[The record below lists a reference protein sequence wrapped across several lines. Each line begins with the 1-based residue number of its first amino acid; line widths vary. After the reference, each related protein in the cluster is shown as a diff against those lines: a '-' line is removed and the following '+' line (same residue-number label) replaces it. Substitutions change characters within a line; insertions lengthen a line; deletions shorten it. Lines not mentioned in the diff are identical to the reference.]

1 MANIKST
8 LAQKYGYETVYAEVD
23 DEDDEVYNDEYD
35 DTYDTIN
42 VGADDAD
49 SADELSQRRYMYIL
63 SKSEKLSKYLY
74 FHSAHKLFL
83 IKKYMLYI
91 ALFNDQEF

>member
-8 LAQKYGYETVYAEVD
+8 LAQKYGYETVFAEVD

-63 SKSEKLSKYLY
+63 SKSEKLSKYQY

-83 IKKYMLYI
+83 I
-91 ALFNDQEF
+91 FNF

>member
-8 LAQKYGYETVYAEVD
+8 LAQKYGYETVYEEVD
-23 DEDDEVYNDEYD
+23 HEDDEVYNDEYD

-49 SADELSQRRYMYIL
+49 SADELSQRRYKWSL
-63 SKSEKLSKYLY
+63 GKSI
-74 FHSAHKLFL
+74 FFCII
-83 IKKYMLYI
+83 IKIPAFPLCK
-91 ALFNDQEF
+91 